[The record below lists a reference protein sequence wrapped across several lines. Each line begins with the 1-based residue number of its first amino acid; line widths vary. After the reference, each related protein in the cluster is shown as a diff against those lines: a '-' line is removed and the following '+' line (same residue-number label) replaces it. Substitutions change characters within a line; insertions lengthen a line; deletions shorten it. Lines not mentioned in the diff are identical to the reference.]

1 MPAAVRK
8 KKLGDPDRPNALA
21 PKAPRKKVPRKGK
34 PKKAKKPNGP
44 PSHAARVDEIAYMM
58 AKAQWTPKKSVY
70 ELAAKWDC
78 SPTAV
83 AKAADHA
90 SVKVRTA
97 EGNLERIVMQ
107 SVAELDE
114 IKAAAMKAGQFTPA
128 VRAVELKNRLLGVFV
143 RHQPGRVGT
152 NTEEEPR
159 GLPPELAQLSP
170 PPSLEEV
177 EHFASVAHEDCTF
190 EPCRVHGKATARPA
204 EIH

>member
-21 PKAPRKKVPRKGK
+21 PKAPRKKVSRKGK

-44 PSHAARVDEIAYMM
+44 PTHAERVEAITYMM
-58 AKAQWTPKKSVY
+58 AKADWIPKVSVY
-70 ELAAKWDC
+70 ELATKWDC

-90 SVKVRTA
+90 SVKLRMA
-97 EGNLERIVMQ
+97 EGNLERVIMQ
-107 SVAELDE
+107 SAAELDD
-114 IKAAAMKAGQFTPA
+114 IKKAAMEAGQFNAA
-128 VRAVELKNRLLGVFV
+128 VRAVEVKSRLLGVFV
-143 RHQPGRVGT
+143 RHQPGRVGV

-170 PPSLEEV
+170 PPSVEEV
-177 EHFASVAHEDCTF
+177 EHFASVAPEACEF